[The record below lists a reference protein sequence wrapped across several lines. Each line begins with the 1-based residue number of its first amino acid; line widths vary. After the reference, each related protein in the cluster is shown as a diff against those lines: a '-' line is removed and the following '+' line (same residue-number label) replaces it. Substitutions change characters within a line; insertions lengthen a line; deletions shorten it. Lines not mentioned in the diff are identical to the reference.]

1 MTNRATASRPA
12 FTALL
17 ACVVALALGASAPP
31 PAAPAPAA
39 RGTIDARLAA
49 LDPARP
55 FDYLALAEDV
65 SDRAAEGPAGASD
78 RALAQQ
84 LARLAGALDVGRA
97 GRSAALFLA
106 YVAESADGRRR
117 FESLAEVLGGHSAA
131 AQGRG
136 DAGAGVALLQA
147 FAAYRRGDGNDA
159 LRAIDRDGA
168 DALLDA
174 HPAILQGGTA
184 RFKADCAAMRSGIP
198 PVFSRAQSEALHA
211 LAGSVI
217 GGRPRSWS
225 EALVHTG
232 PAPLPEIDLRDGR
245 SLFDVDPAACL
256 WRGGRWTKVSG
267 PG

>member
-1 MTNRATASRPA
+1 MTVRVSSSRPA
-12 FTALL
+12 VMALL
-17 ACVVALALGASAPP
+17 ACWIAVALGASPP
-31 PAAPAPAA
+31 PPSAPAA
-39 RGTIDARLAA
+39 GARGMIQARLAA
-49 LDPARP
+49 LDPSRP
-55 FDYLALAEDV
+55 LDYLTLAEDV
-65 SDRAAEGPAGASD
+65 SDRAAEGPPGAAD

-84 LARLAGALDVGRA
+84 LARLSGALDVARA

-106 YVAESADGRRR
+106 YVAVSEDERRR
-117 FESLAEVLGGHSAA
+117 FESLAEVLGGRSAA
-131 AQGRG
+131 AQRR
-136 DAGAGVALLQA
+136 DDPGAGVALLQA
-147 FAAYRRGDGNDA
+147 FAAYRRGDGPEA
-159 LRAIDRDGA
+159 RRAIGRDGA
-168 DALLDA
+168 AELLDA
-174 HPAILQGGTA
+174 HPAILQGGAA
-184 RFKADCAAMRSGIP
+184 RFRADCDAMRSGIP

-256 WRGGRWTKVSG
+256 WRGGRWSKVSD